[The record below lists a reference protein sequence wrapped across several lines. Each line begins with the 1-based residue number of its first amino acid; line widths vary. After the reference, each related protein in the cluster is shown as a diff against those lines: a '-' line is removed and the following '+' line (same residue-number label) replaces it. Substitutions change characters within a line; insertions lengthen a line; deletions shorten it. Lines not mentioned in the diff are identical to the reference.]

1 MHNTR
6 DVHIYTLKEQYI
18 GEMETRSIK
27 KTEMVLAISRAKTP
41 DRHLSRWNLFDRL
54 FKAVIL
60 VVLPSTSDT
69 PPNHG
74 QFWR

>member
-1 MHNTR
+1 
-6 DVHIYTLKEQYI
+6 
-18 GEMETRSIK
+18 METRFNK
-27 KTEMVLAISRAKTP
+27 GDRWFLAISRAKTS
-41 DRHLSRWNLFDRL
+41 DRDLSRWNLFDRL

-74 QFWR
+74 KFWR